1 MYYKTCFPS
10 DLTYIINNPSNHPD
24 NSSVISW
31 FSDVVRVIFHLI
43 CLSAKWAMIDIGNII
58 KLFPWLLPLKWWS
71 LRDWDSCPCGALQA
85 CLHVRFHLSLP
96 VTKPLLHSHHSLSFN
111 HWRMKRAEEKRKE
124 AHDVTWVCVSFG
136 CLLGPRAESPSQT
149 PSSVWNSCSPLLQEC
164 VSHKPRFPELTSQ
177 PVTATWGDRLLL
189 LGP

>member
-1 MYYKTCFPS
+1 MYYKTCFSS
-10 DLTYIINNPSNHPD
+10 DLRYIINNPSNHPD

-71 LRDWDSCPCGALQA
+71 LADWGSCPCGTSRPASMSAISPYRSSNL
-85 CLHVRFHLSLP
+85 CSVLII
-96 VTKPLLHSHHSLSFN
+96 HSLLTTGG
-111 HWRMKRAEEKRKE
+111 WREQRRKE
-124 AHDVTWVCVSFG
+124 RKHMMSFGCVSFD
-136 CLLGPRAESPSQT
+136 CLLGPRAESPPQT

-189 LGP
+189 LGS